1 MDARGRETTFGTMKT
16 WIAVALVTL
25 VAVPASALAA
35 KPAPAW
41 PTAQDVQKGEPGLL
55 AKDAACIAR
64 YYRGRLSRK
73 LWLTQYYDL
82 TAAQKQTT
90 DAGPEH
96 CMTLADRI
104 ATDARL
110 FTEIAGRHPQV
121 HCVAVRAEGLTRA
134 QRAAQTSRATWLR
147 AYDRLFRGCGLTG
160 ALYAAVARG
169 AHLPLTPAEQ
179 ACTNRTGSVD
189 PVLGSGANPPK
200 ASLRAIGAVLDRC
213 VGVVSERAMYR
224 YLVRSVP
231 VRSAIPC
238 IAKTA
243 ASQLT
248 FAQLLTKDP
257 AVATTVRSAT
267 AACLTTLNVS

>member
-1 MDARGRETTFGTMKT
+1 MDVRGCETTFGTMKT
-16 WIAVALVTL
+16 WIAVALVI
-25 VAVPASALAA
+25 VAAVPAAALAA

-41 PTAQDVQKGEPGLL
+41 PTAQDVLKGEPGLH

-82 TAAQKQTT
+82 TAAQKATT

-96 CMTLADRI
+96 CMTLAERI

-110 FTEIAGRHPQV
+110 YTEIAGNHPQV
-121 HCVAVRAEGLTRA
+121 HCVAVHTEALSPA
-134 QRAAQTSRATWLR
+134 QRAAQTSRAKWLG

-160 ALYAAVARG
+160 ALYAAVAKG
-169 AHLPLTPAEQ
+169 AHLALTPAEQ
-179 ACTNRTGSVD
+179 ACANRTGSVD

-200 ASLRAIGAVLDRC
+200 ASMRAIGAVLDRC
-213 VGVVSERAMYR
+213 VGAASERAMYR
-224 YLVRSVP
+224 YLVRAVP

-238 IAKTA
+238 IATTV
-243 ASQLT
+243 ASHLT

-257 AVATTVRSAT
+257 IVATTVKSAT